1 MLRSRDLVGNI
12 NKTLDVRV
20 FETDANRRTDVSD
33 TVTDMTKDELRKMIG
48 ELIEEKLVE
57 LLGDPDE
64 GLVIR
69 DTIKGRLQQQMKN
82 VAAGDR
88 GEPLE
93 DVVQRLGLE

>member
-1 MLRSRDLVGNI
+1 M
-12 NKTLDVRV
+12 
-20 FETDANRRTDVSD
+20 SD
-33 TVTDMTKDELRKMIG
+33 TVIDMTKDELRKMIG

-93 DVVQRLGLE
+93 DVVGRLGLE